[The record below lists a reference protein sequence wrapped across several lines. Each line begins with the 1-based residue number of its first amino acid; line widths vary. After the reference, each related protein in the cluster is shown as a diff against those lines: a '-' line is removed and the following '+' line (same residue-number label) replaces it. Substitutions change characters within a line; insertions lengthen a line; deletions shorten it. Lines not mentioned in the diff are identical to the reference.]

1 PARLSHR
8 CTESRPVAR
17 GIEHRCTDLWRRQCR
32 QYRRGAGGSGA
43 ESRPGLF
50 HAGHGTTAGDRDF
63 YRRLCMNSSAYRLL
77 ALDGAINPFGL
88 GAHADAEGVFFSV
101 FSAHAEAVELCLFDA
116 TGAHEIARLSLP
128 DNSDGVWHGFLPKA
142 LPGLIYGYRAH
153 GPYEPLLGHRFNPHK
168 LLLDPYARQ
177 LAGRLHWHDALYG
190 FNLQSANADLSFD
203 RQDSAP
209 YMPRAVVCAE
219 TFDWGDDRPPCVPW
233 HDTVI
238 YELHVRGFTKLRDD
252 LPAPIRGTFA
262 ALGHASTIAYLKNLG
277 ITTVE

>member
-1 PARLSHR
+1 
-8 CTESRPVAR
+8 
-17 GIEHRCTDLWRRQCR
+17 
-32 QYRRGAGGSGA
+32 
-43 ESRPGLF
+43 
-50 HAGHGTTAGDRDF
+50 
-63 YRRLCMNSSAYRLL
+63 
-77 ALDGAINPFGL
+77 
-88 GAHADAEGVFFSV
+88 
-101 FSAHAEAVELCLFDA
+101 
-116 TGAHEIARLSLP
+116 
-128 DNSDGVWHGFLPKA
+128 
-142 LPGLIYGYRAH
+142 
-153 GPYEPLLGHRFNPHK
+153 FNPHK

-209 YMPRAVVCAE
+209 YMPKAVVCAE

-277 ITTVE
+277 ITTVELLPVHAFVRDRILVENQLTNYWGYNTLAYFAPEMAYCAGASATDMKRAIKQLH